1 MAAARKLWHEWW
13 GGGGCWR
20 LHRAQEEPCGAQRR
34 WESARA
40 VPEEAMRMGCGAE
53 KLRGSGFSGVKK
65 MCFTLEVGGG
75 APAWGVGQFRIQK
88 RYPWFW
94 IFRKNLRLRY
104 NICGEWYPGGKFLEK
119 CMARWRPIF
128 LGLGVAN
135 SEFKKDTPGFGYF
148 EKI

>member
-20 LHRAQEEPCGAQRR
+20 LHCAQEEPCGAQRR

-40 VPEEAMRMGCGAE
+40 GAGEAMRMGCGAE

-65 MCFTLEVGGG
+65 MCFTLELGGA
-75 APAWGVGQFRIQK
+75 APAWGWG
-88 RYPWFW
+88 
-94 IFRKNLRLRY
+94 
-104 NICGEWYPGGKFLEK
+104 
-119 CMARWRPIF
+119 
-128 LGLGVAN
+128 N
-135 SEFKKDTPGFGYF
+135 SEFKNDTPGFGYF